1 MRRSSKRSSEIR
13 VQKEGPRRVR
23 TRAIL
28 LWVGRD
34 IRCRCTG
41 LKHLHC
47 NLYAKINQMD
57 PFRTH
62 TGKIAVVDADNV
74 DTDRIIPARFLSRVS
89 RSGYGELLFND
100 VRGEGFALDQPDAK
114 GATIL
119 VVGTNFG
126 CGSSR
131 EHAVWAI
138 QQAGYKAVVS
148 RTTPESPGYS
158 DIFRQ
163 NAANCGL
170 LLVEL
175 SADQHAILAGS
186 GSGAEATI
194 DLPNQTVVVNSKT
207 LKFDINQVTKKARVE
222 GLDLIGTTL
231 VYNDKIAAYED
242 NADLFVPAQTT

>member
-1 MRRSSKRSSEIR
+1 LSA
-13 VQKEGPRRVR
+13 GD
-23 TRAIL
+23 L
-28 LWVGRD
+28 LWLGETSDVVAPGSA
-34 IRCRCTG
+34 TS
-41 LKHLHC
+41 
-47 NLYAKINQMD
+47 YATSMPKSIQME
-57 PFRTH
+57 PFGTH

-100 VRGEGFALDQPDAK
+100 VRGESFALDQSEAK

-138 QQAGYKAVVS
+138 QQAGFKAVVS

-163 NAANCGL
+163 NSANCGL

-175 SADQHAILAGS
+175 PADRHAVLAARGS
-186 GSGAEATI
+186 GSEVTI
-194 DLPNQTVVVNSKT
+194 DLPNQTVVVNGES
-207 LKFDINQVTKKARVE
+207 LPFDINQVTKEALVG

-231 VYNDKIAAYED
+231 VYNDKIAAYEKAA
-242 NADLFVPAQTT
+242 NLFIPNQTQ

>member
-1 MRRSSKRSSEIR
+1 ME
-13 VQKEGPRRVR
+13 
-23 TRAIL
+23 
-28 LWVGRD
+28 
-34 IRCRCTG
+34 
-41 LKHLHC
+41 
-47 NLYAKINQMD
+47 
-57 PFRTH
+57 PFGTH
-62 TGKIAVVDADNV
+62 TGKIAVVDADNI

-89 RSGYGELLFND
+89 RSGYGELLFHD
-100 VRGEGFALDQPDAK
+100 VRGDGFALDQPAAK

-138 QQAGYKAVVS
+138 QQGGFKAVVS
-148 RTTPESPGYS
+148 RYTPESPGYS

-175 SADQHAILAGS
+175 AEDAHGVLAGA

-194 DLPNQTVVVNSKT
+194 DLPGQTVTVKGQVLPFS
-207 LKFDINQVTKKARVE
+207 INAVTKQALVE

-231 VYNDKIAAYED
+231 VYDNQISDYEKRS
-242 NADLFVPAQTT
+242 DLFVPSVQR